1 MRETISQSLNT
12 LALAWYSRWVA
23 YFWLWIF
30 DVIPT
35 VIWAF
40 RLARVGPYVIF
51 VRSQPSI
58 TCTSPV
64 ESWSIVTSP
73 SKQTSIYFV
82 SEICPPAY
90 LCLKT
95 QRAVSGNELELKGC
109 GSFYSFWAYLC
120 YPFLP
125 VLRWTIW
132 SALRTSRGHTHH
144 FSNSVA
150 HILFTDLALILLL
163 VSRLASYSNVIMTDT
178 GGTTT
183 SFQYLQSSLVCLD
196 CSIPHLFC
204 NIIRL
209 D

>member
-1 MRETISQSLNT
+1 MSFPIGSSGPLCHICQISAFHHVYLPSRIVINCDQS
-12 LALAWYSRWVA
+12 YR
-23 YFWLWIF
+23 
-30 DVIPT
+30 
-35 VIWAF
+35 
-40 RLARVGPYVIF
+40 
-51 VRSQPSI
+51 
-58 TCTSPV
+58 
-64 ESWSIVTSP
+64 
-73 SKQTSIYFV
+73 QTSIYFV

-109 GSFYSFWAYLC
+109 GSFYSFWADLY

-125 VLRWTIW
+125 LLRWTIW

-204 NIIRL
+204 NIIHL